1 MGQNRHFPAMPQNTK
16 RQLVYYANY
25 SLGYNRTSPNS
36 ANHPVCVGGSNIP
49 KTNLT
54 QRKVENIDKSP
65 YVINGLTDP
74 HVLVVLPFPVFR
86 DHIPHTSPNCNQ
98 TGKFSKILK
107 NSLCALWA
115 YYNCDTSTIRV
126 RFDYDSA
133 TTRYEMRTI
142 RVRYNILR
150 GVMCFRAIMNMS
162 ILSRCCRM
170 L

>member
-25 SLGYNRTSPNS
+25 SLGYNRTSPNT

-65 YVINGLTDP
+65 YVINGLTDT
-74 HVLVVLPFPVFR
+74 HVLVVLPFPVLR

-98 TGKFSKILK
+98 TGKFSKNTQEQFVCVTVYFIGIHYLLSTVT
-107 NSLCALWA
+107 SLRCTHTVHVWK
-115 YYNCDTSTIRV
+115 
-126 RFDYDSA
+126 
-133 TTRYEMRTI
+133 M
-142 RVRYNILR
+142 LR
-150 GVMCFRAIMNMS
+150 NYTHDCSQV
-162 ILSRCCRM
+162 LRC
-170 L
+170 

>member
-1 MGQNRHFPAMPQNTK
+1 MYNGSVPEIR
-16 RQLVYYANY
+16 YAATLQ
-25 SLGYNRTSPNS
+25 SRPGFFCALFTTVICAAKFLQITRTLMR
-36 ANHPVCVGGSNIP
+36 
-49 KTNLT
+49 NLT
-54 QRKVENIDKSP
+54 VCDAW
-65 YVINGLTDP
+65 
-74 HVLVVLPFPVFR
+74 PVR
-86 DHIPHTSPNCNQ
+86 VQTYSYRPNCMQNI
-98 TGKFSKILK
+98 TDLWPVPNYNLLSDRGTWVWRTCPD
-107 NSLCALWA
+107 SLRNRALWA

-126 RFDYDSA
+126 RFDYVSA